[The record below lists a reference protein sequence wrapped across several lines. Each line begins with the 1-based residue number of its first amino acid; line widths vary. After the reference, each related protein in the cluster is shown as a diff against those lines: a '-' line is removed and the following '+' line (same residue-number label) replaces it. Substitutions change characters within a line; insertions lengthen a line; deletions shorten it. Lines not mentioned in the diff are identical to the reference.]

1 MSLEINQVDKLIVV
15 LIGTDNICL
24 KCSIHDIN
32 TILATTKKTSST
44 DERNQKMHPCH
55 GCRTDFSMAVI
66 KHHYQ
71 GNLLKECV

>member
-1 MSLEINQVDKLIVV
+1 MSLEIDQVDKLIVV

-32 TILATTKKTSST
+32 TFLATTEKTSLT
-44 DERNQKMHPCH
+44 DEGNQNMHPCH
-55 GCRTDFSMAVI
+55 GCRTDFPTAVI

-71 GNLLKECV
+71 GNLLKERV